1 MGYRLR
7 DPRSCISAIRAP
19 LNFIGTTSEDNEPES
34 PDDLGANVI
43 ARRSFAEDRFL
54 WVTELDEAAGDLLP
68 MPGGVL
74 ALHGHPRLYDAQDGN
89 LLAEWPISRVGA
101 RTAQS
106 SGTKHSAAQP
116 ASQSTSAQP
125 RFAVTDGQRVTV
137 IRLE

>member
-1 MGYRLR
+1 
-7 DPRSCISAIRAP
+7 
-19 LNFIGTTSEDNEPES
+19 
-34 PDDLGANVI
+34 VI

-89 LLAEWPISRVGA
+89 LLAEWPDLPSGSADSSIVWHEAFCGPARVA
-101 RTAQS
+101 VD
-106 SGTKHSAAQP
+106 P
-116 ASQSTSAQP
+116 AQP